1 MQIHTVQRGET
12 LWGISQRY
20 GVSINTIVTANQ
32 LEDPNKLVVGLA
44 L

>member
-20 GVSINTIVTANQ
+20 GVSINDIVTANT
-32 LEDPNKLVVGLA
+32 LEDNFAIRKII
-44 L
+44 